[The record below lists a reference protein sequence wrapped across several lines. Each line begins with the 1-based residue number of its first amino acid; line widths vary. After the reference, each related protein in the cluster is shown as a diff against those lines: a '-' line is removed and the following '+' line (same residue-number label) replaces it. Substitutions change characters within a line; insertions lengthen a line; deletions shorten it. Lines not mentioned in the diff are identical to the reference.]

1 MFTCS
6 ADEEKLYVSSP
17 VITSVKA
24 GARSNGNAA
33 ASGIG
38 VVGGWKSASNGNR
51 GGDLE
56 MMPLTGNADVSYA
69 PSTHS
74 GISG

>member
-1 MFTCS
+1 MLYYS
-6 ADEEKLYVSSP
+6 ADEDKLYISSP
-17 VITSVKA
+17 AITTVKA

-38 VVGGWKSASNGNR
+38 LGGGWKGASNGKR
-51 GGDLE
+51 GADLE
-56 MMPLTGNADVSYA
+56 MIQLTANADVSYA
-69 PSTHS
+69 PSSHS